1 MATNIIT
8 SVDLEQFKWEL
19 LDLIKEHLD
28 KRLEKTREPEERK
41 WLKSHQVQRMLGIAP
56 NTLSTLRINGTV
68 PYTKVG
74 GTIFYDKNDIDRILE
89 ENKRNRTDY

>member
-8 SVDLEQFKWEL
+8 SEDLEQFKWEL

-28 KRLEKTREPEERK
+28 KRLEKSKDPEDRQ

-56 NTLSTLRINGTV
+56 NTLSTLRINGTL

>member
-8 SVDLEQFKWEL
+8 CEDLEQFKWEL

-28 KRLEKTREPEERK
+28 KRLEKSKDPEDRQ

-56 NTLSTLRINGTV
+56 NTLSTLRINGTL